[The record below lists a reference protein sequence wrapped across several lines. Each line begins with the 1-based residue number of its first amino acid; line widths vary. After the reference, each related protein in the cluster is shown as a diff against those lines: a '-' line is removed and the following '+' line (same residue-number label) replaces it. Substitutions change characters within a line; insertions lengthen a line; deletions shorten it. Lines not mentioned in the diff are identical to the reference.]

1 MGAGAVVGRESELG
15 RVAAFLSSLGTGTR
29 ALFIEGEAGAGKT
42 ALWEESLA
50 RVGDG
55 ITIVSCR
62 PVESEATLSYAG
74 LADLIGP
81 LLAGRLADLPGPQ
94 RRALHVALG
103 LEDASEGPVD
113 HRAVGVGT
121 LSLLAAVARDQP
133 LIVAVDD
140 LQWLDRASARALG
153 FAVRRISGEPIG
165 LLATVRTELVRTAA
179 PELVELLRDRNVER
193 LSVGPLSVG
202 GIERLL
208 ADRLGLTLPRTIL
221 VRLHETAL
229 GNPFFALELGR
240 ALVEAG
246 ALPGPGEPLPVPGD
260 LRALLMQRAR
270 QLPRAAR
277 EALLLASLL
286 AHAREDTL
294 AQAFGDGWDR
304 AVDRGR
310 KAGIIEVDRGMVR
323 FAHPLLA
330 ATVTGIASDRERR
343 DAHRRL
349 ADAVDDE
356 ESRVRHLALAATGP
370 DEVVASALEA
380 ASRHATR
387 RGAPDAAAELA
398 ELAHALTP
406 EGLKHDLCRR
416 YTLAGEARFSAGD
429 SERAV
434 KLLSDVEVAAT
445 RGPERAGVLWRLA
458 RVRYH
463 HDDIAASRHLLE
475 EAEREAGDD
484 LALRAAIER
493 DLSYPAFAV
502 ADVHSML
509 RHAEA
514 AAELAER
521 VGAVHVLAD
530 ALGLAAVAE
539 FLLGHG
545 LRLDL
550 MDRAR
555 DLEDWGQPR
564 PVVLR
569 PTTAVAGIL
578 AWADRIEEA
587 RALLLEGE
595 RELIERGDDSALP
608 FLWHQLA
615 EFDCWSGAWER
626 GHRRALDADRLAIQ
640 TGQEGIR
647 TFTCYAAAL
656 LAAHLGR
663 VDEATSYVGQG
674 VRVAMTTGHALGAG
688 LNMAVLGFLEL
699 SLGRADRA
707 TARFGPVIATARS
720 GGFEEPAAAWWMAEA
735 IEALV
740 VVGEREQAG
749 DLTDWLEERA
759 RAIDRPTGLAAAA
772 RCRALLAPRGSPD
785 EALALCDEALAHH
798 DRVRVPFLRGRTLF
812 VKGQIARRARKWG
825 SARTE
830 LGEALEVFEQMG
842 ATLWVDR
849 AQDELSRIGGR
860 RTSMVDLS
868 ESERRI
874 AELVATGRSN
884 REVAEI
890 LFLSPRT
897 VSTSLA
903 RVFRKLDV
911 TSRTEMAAK
920 LDRPRSERSG

>member
-1 MGAGAVVGRESELG
+1 
-15 RVAAFLSSLGTGTR
+15 
-29 ALFIEGEAGAGKT
+29 
-42 ALWEESLA
+42 
-50 RVGDG
+50 
-55 ITIVSCR
+55 
-62 PVESEATLSYAG
+62 
-74 LADLIGP
+74 
-81 LLAGRLADLPGPQ
+81 
-94 RRALHVALG
+94 
-103 LEDASEGPVD
+103 
-113 HRAVGVGT
+113 
-121 LSLLAAVARDQP
+121 LAAAARAQP

-140 LQWLDRASARALG
+140 LQWLDRASVRALG
-153 FAVRRISGEPIG
+153 FAVRRVSSEPIG
-165 LLATVRTELVRTAA
+165 LLATVRTERVRAA
-179 PELVELLRDRNVER
+179 RELTELLHDRNVER

-202 GIERLL
+202 AIERLL
-208 ADRLGLTLPRTIL
+208 ADRLNLTLPRTIL

-240 ALVEAG
+240 ALVDADS
-246 ALPGPGEPLPVPGD
+246 LPGPGEALPVPGD
-260 LRALLMQRAR
+260 LRELLMQRAR
-270 QLPRAAR
+270 ELPRSAR
-277 EALLLASLL
+277 EALLLAALL
-286 AHAREDTL
+286 AHASENTL

-304 AVDRGR
+304 ALNRGWR
-310 KAGIIEVDRGMVR
+310 AGIIAADGGMVR

-330 ATVTGIASDRERR
+330 AAVIGIASDRERR

-370 DEVVASALEA
+370 DESVAAALEEA
-380 ASRHATR
+380 ARGASR

-398 ELAHALTP
+398 ELARALTP
-406 EGLKHDLCRR
+406 VGRAHDVCRR
-416 YTLAGEARFSAGD
+416 YTIAGEARFSAGD

-434 KLLSDVEVAAT
+434 ELLSDAEIAAAH
-445 RGPERAGVLWRLA
+445 GPERAGVLWRLA

-463 HDDIAASRHLLE
+463 HDNIAASRELLQ
-475 EAEREAGDD
+475 EADREAGDD

-514 AAELAER
+514 ASELAEQ
-521 VGAVHVLAD
+521 VDAADVLAD
-530 ALGLAAVAE
+530 SLGLAAVAE

-555 DLEDWGQPR
+555 DLEDWEQPR

-569 PTTAVAGIL
+569 PTTAAAAIL
-578 AWADRIEEA
+578 AWADRVDEA
-587 RALLLEGE
+587 RGLLLKGE
-595 RELIERGDDSALP
+595 RELTERGDDGALP

-615 EFDCWSGAWER
+615 ELDCWSGEWER
-626 GHRRALDADRLAIQ
+626 GLKRALDADRLAVQ
-640 TGQEGIR
+640 TGQQGIR
-647 TFTCYAAAL
+647 TFTCCAAAVL
-656 LAAHLGR
+656 SAHLGR
-663 VDEATSYVGQG
+663 IDEATSYVTQG
-674 VRVAMTTGHALGAG
+674 VTVAMTTGHALGAG
-688 LNMAVLGFLEL
+688 LNMAVLGFVEL

-707 TARFGPVIATARS
+707 AARFGPVIATARP

-740 VVGEREQAG
+740 VVGEHEQAA

-759 RAIDRPTGLAAAA
+759 RAIDRPTGLASAA
-772 RCRALLAPRGSPD
+772 RCRALLAPRASPD

-798 DRVRVPFLRGRTLF
+798 DRVRAPFSRGRTLF

-825 SARTE
+825 TARTE
-830 LGEALEVFEQMG
+830 LREALHVFQHLG
-842 ATLWVDR
+842 AALWVDR
-849 AQDELSRIGGR
+849 ARDELSRIGGR
-860 RTSMVDLS
+860 ATSES
-868 ESERRI
+868 ELTQSERRI

-884 REVAEI
+884 REVAEM

-920 LDRPRSERSG
+920 LDRTGSQSEGTG